1 MTYAFI
7 FQEKTAS
14 TAIPTRRK
22 PISQRAT
29 RNACAQQRAH
39 RLVARG
45 GVDQAHRND
54 RRQGIPQIR
63 VPNSGG
69 IGKKH
74 GKHVRG

>member
-29 RNACAQQRAH
+29 RKACASNGRIGSS
-39 RLVARG
+39 RG